1 MPPTADAAAQIEYG
15 EGSSEPVAMLKEF
28 LKDNQFCCAS
38 QSSKGAL
45 IVHKFRNT
53 HRFAATATDLIAQI
67 INLRLYLK
75 RQ

>member
-28 LKDNQFCCAS
+28 LKDNQSCCAS

-45 IVHKFRNT
+45 IVHRLQNA
-53 HRFAATATDLIAQI
+53 HQFAATATDIVVQI
-67 INLRLYLK
+67 LKQRLHL
-75 RQ
+75 